1 MKKLILLFFFAVYS
15 YAITPYSLENL
26 KELNI
31 KFINKKDVIPKV
43 LEEKITKEVKDKLE
57 SLGIKTT
64 SDKYAYLKMTVK
76 ITNFDKIKFVRTSLV
91 LQEDVKLHRDETFE
105 AMAVTYQKNDEF
117 ELEDLEVDIYESF
130 IKYLLD
136 DFIEQYKSEN

>member
-15 YAITPYSLENL
+15 YAITPYSLENI

-91 LQEDVKLHRDETFE
+91 LQEDVKLQRDENFE

>member
-1 MKKLILLFFFAVYS
+1 MKKLILLFLFAVYS

-31 KFINKKDVIPKV
+31 KFINKKDVIPKA
-43 LEEKITKEVKDKLE
+43 LEEKITKEVKEKLE

-64 SDKYAYLKMTVK
+64 SEKFAYLKMTVK
-76 ITNFDKIKFVRTSLV
+76 INSFGKTKFVRTSLI
-91 LQEDVKLHRDETFE
+91 LQEDVTLHRNESFE

-117 ELEDLEVDIYESF
+117 ELDDLEVDIHDSF

-136 DFIEQYKSEN
+136 DFILQYKSEN